1 MSNVFHDMVM
11 EVAVLRQELKKEKQ
25 LVQEMEQQ
33 VVIVNSVCCITQ
45 PNVS

>member
-25 LVQEMEQQ
+25 LVQEMKQQ
-33 VVIVNSVCCITQ
+33 VVIVNSVYCITQ